1 MIANIFKSRLADNID
16 QPTFVKIILVLP
28 KFLLV
33 SYLYNFLCINI
44 LLKEKA
50 RSIFFYQHLIIQL
63 LVLIINRI
71 LKFM

>member
-50 RSIFFYQHLIIQL
+50 RSIFFLSTFNNTIIG
-63 LVLIINRI
+63 INN
-71 LKFM
+71 K